1 MMTPNKSTMKY
12 SVILLLV
19 ALTTLMPGKMNASS
33 RALSDTSAFFTSFD
47 GIRIHY
53 ESKGEGQPVL
63 LVHGFIV
70 NGESW
75 KKAVLYDDLLK
86 KGFRVII
93 LDLRGNGQS
102 DKPHD
107 PDAYAKDAEAK
118 DIMGLM
124 DHLGIQQYTVVGYSR
139 GSIITARL
147 LVLDK
152 RVSKAVMGGMGTDF
166 TNPEWPR
173 RINFYKALSGEPI
186 KELESMVKYVKDAG
200 LDQQALACMQ
210 KEQPSTSKAALA
222 AVQQPVLV
230 ISGEQDSDNGSAAE
244 LAKIFAHGQKE
255 TTPGDHGAAVRTPE
269 FSAKVIAFL
278 LQ

>member
-1 MMTPNKSTMKY
+1 MKTKKICMKY
-12 SVILLLV
+12 LFGLLV
-19 ALTTLMPGKMNASS
+19 LSLLALAPKQMVASPNT
-33 RALSDTSAFFTSFD
+33 LSDTSALFTSFD
-47 GIRIHY
+47 GVKIHF
-53 ESKGEGQPVL
+53 ESKGAGQPVL

-75 KKAVLYDDLLK
+75 KKSALYDDLLK

-102 DKPHD
+102 DKPHE
-107 PDAYAKDAEAK
+107 AESYAHDAEAK

-124 DHLGIQQYTVVGYSR
+124 DQLGIRQYEVVGYSR

-152 RVSKAVMGGMGTDF
+152 RITKAVMGGMGTDF
-166 TNPEWPR
+166 TNPDWPR

-200 LDQQALACMQ
+200 LDQQALACLQ
-210 KEQPSTSKAALA
+210 KEQPSTSKAELA
-222 AVQQPVLV
+222 AVLQPVLV

-244 LAKIFAHGQKE
+244 LAKLFKYGQKE
-255 TTPGDHGAAVRTPE
+255 TTPGDHGAAMRTPE
-269 FSAKVIAFL
+269 FSTKVIAFL

>member
-1 MMTPNKSTMKY
+1 MKY
-12 SVILLLV
+12 LFTLLL
-19 ALTTLMPGKMNASS
+19 LTTVTFMPGHVIAFPGSFG
-33 RALSDTSAFFTSFD
+33 DTSALFTSFD
-47 GIRIHY
+47 GIKIHY
-53 ESKGEGQPVL
+53 ESKGTGQPVL

-75 KKAVLYDDLLK
+75 KSAPLYHDLLNR
-86 KGFRVII
+86 GFRVIL

-107 PDAYAKDAEAK
+107 AEAYAKDAEAK

-124 DHLGIQQYTVVGYSR
+124 DYLHIAQYAAVGYSR

-147 LVLDK
+147 LILDK
-152 RVSKAVMGGMGTDF
+152 RISRAVMGGMGTDF
-166 TNPEWPR
+166 TNPDWPR

-186 KELESMVKYVKDAG
+186 KELEPMVKYVKDAG

-210 KEQPSTSKAALA
+210 KEQPSTSKAALG

-244 LAKIFAHGQKE
+244 LAKLFPHGQKE
-255 TTPGDHGAAVRTPE
+255 TTPGDHGAAVRTLE
-269 FSAKVIAFL
+269 FSDKVIKFL
-278 LQ
+278 LH